1 MGIGRGAALFTAL
14 ALALSSEPV
23 HADTPGPGEAV
34 VLRSAGTGGVEA
46 SVAALIL
53 SGQEA
58 GDLEVSLLPIPLPG
72 PAGRSRVALV
82 VDLEGPSLLE
92 GHEEGPLLTELYAY
106 ALDGEGDVAG
116 FLTEGF
122 LLDPAAHHEVLLA
135 GGVKFLS
142 HLQLPPGTYSLRL
155 LVLRR
160 QTGRF
165 NLQTRTLEV
174 PAWGDTDP
182 VLLPPF
188 FSERS
193 EGRILV
199 EQAGPLGGDPD
210 LSFPVLPLGDSRVP
224 LAGAPSPGA
233 DSAILHLAGWRL
245 AQPPVAE
252 VRTAE
257 GALMKSLQWRPR
269 AVAASPGSGL
279 DLFEAELPTGDLAP
293 GSYVV
298 RVGSTST
305 PFSVTRSPVAST
317 GSADR
322 AAAGRREFPPG
333 TLATAYLDS
342 LRLLARADRSTVGGA
357 LFELLQSAVSDGG
370 GISPERLSGTLLAV
384 ASYLGASDAESLVP
398 LIELHD
404 GLYRA
409 YHRQG
414 DYLLATLSRQL
425 VAHLLE
431 AYARSSSSKDARR
444 IVASALVSRGD
455 YLLRVGSNPA
465 AQGAF
470 EEALTHDPAHEAAL
484 LGLATIREAYGDYE
498 RAASLLQRLV
508 PAWPGNDEAK
518 LRLAINLR
526 RLGSANRAE
535 SLFRR
540 MLEPQV
546 EEWVGV
552 LAHQE
557 LADFLVEDDRLLEAT
572 ELLSAAVD
580 RWPYVERF
588 YIQQMLVL
596 DLQHRPLAAR
606 KLLEDLTLQRK
617 RDVDSPRLR
626 YTSWP
631 RATFE
636 RDRHFLERS
645 AANRL
650 EVLAEGLAFAP
661 SGGR

>member
-1 MGIGRGAALFTAL
+1 MVARGAGRGAALLTAL
-14 ALALSSEPV
+14 ALALNPEAARS
-23 HADTPGPGEAV
+23 DTLGPGEAV
-34 VLRSAGTGGVEA
+34 LLRSAGTGGIEA

-58 GDLEVSLLPIPLPG
+58 GDLEVSLLPIALPG
-72 PAGRSRVALV
+72 PEGRSRVALV
-82 VDLEGPSLLE
+82 VDLEGRSLLE
-92 GHEEGPLLTELYAY
+92 GHEAGPLLTELYAY
-106 ALDGEGDVAG
+106 ALDGEGNVAG

-122 LLDPAAHHEVLLA
+122 VIDPGVHHEALLV
-135 GGVKFLS
+135 GGVKFLG

-160 QTGRF
+160 QTQRF
-165 NLQTRTLEV
+165 SLQTRTLEV
-174 PAWGDTDP
+174 PAWGDTRP

-193 EGRILV
+193 ERRILV
-199 EQAGPLGGDPD
+199 EQAGALGGDPE
-210 LSFPVLPLGDSRVP
+210 LSFPVLPLGNSRVP
-224 LAGAPSPGA
+224 LAGAPSPEA
-233 DSAILHLAGWRL
+233 ESAILHLAVWRL

-252 VRTAE
+252 IQTAE
-257 GALMKSLQWRPR
+257 RSVVKSFQWRPGG
-269 AVAASPGSGL
+269 VAASPSGKL
-279 DLFEAELPTGDLAP
+279 DLLEAELPIAELGPGD
-293 GSYVV
+293 YVV

-305 PFSVTRSPVAST
+305 PFSVAGPAEADP
-317 GSADR
+317 GSAGPASGSSR
-322 AAAGRREFPPG
+322 AFPPG

-342 LRLLARADRSTVGGA
+342 LRQLVRADRSA
-357 LFELLQSAVSDGG
+357 AEADLFELLRSAVTGDGG
-370 GISPERLSGTLLAV
+370 MDPERLSATLLAV
-384 ASYLGASDAESLVP
+384 ALYLGASDAEGLVP

-414 DYLLATLSRQL
+414 DYLLATHSRQ
-425 VAHLLE
+425 VGARLLE
-431 AYARSSSSKDARR
+431 TYARRSGSEDARK
-444 IVASALVSRGD
+444 IVASALVSRAG
-455 YLLRVGSNPA
+455 YLLQVGSNLA
-465 AQGAF
+465 AQGVF

-484 LGLATIREAYGDYE
+484 LGLATIREAYGDYQ
-498 RAASLLQRLV
+498 RTASLLQRLV

-518 LRLAINLR
+518 LRLAINFR
-526 RLGSANRAE
+526 RLGSAKRAE

-540 MLEPQV
+540 MLEPEV

-557 LADFLVEDDRLLEAT
+557 LADFLVEDDRLREAA

-606 KLLEDLTLQRK
+606 KLLEDLTLQRTC
-617 RDVDSPRLR
+617 LI
-626 YTSWP
+626 Y
-631 RATFE
+631 F
-636 RDRHFLERS
+636 
-645 AANRL
+645 
-650 EVLAEGLAFAP
+650 
-661 SGGR
+661 